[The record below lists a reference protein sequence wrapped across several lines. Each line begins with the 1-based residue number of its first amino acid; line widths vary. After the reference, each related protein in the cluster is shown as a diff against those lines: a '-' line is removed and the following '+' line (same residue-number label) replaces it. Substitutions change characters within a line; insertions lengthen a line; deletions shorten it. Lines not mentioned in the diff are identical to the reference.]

1 MSAEDI
7 DEGDPGTSTKRPV
20 RTASS
25 GILGTGPLAPLARGD
40 FLRLLLA
47 DGLWWQSMWM
57 EFLVTGWIALELTD
71 SAWWVS
77 VIAFCRSVP
86 VPFVGFLGPVWAE
99 RFQRRRV
106 VQCLQGINFLGAATL
121 AILYQTDRL
130 EYWNLAVVALI
141 NGAAWALDWPTRR
154 ALVPDLVGRDR
165 VVDGMVLENV
175 LQSLTRLSGPLLAG
189 VAMSRLGAGGALWL
203 LCGISGLGFI
213 ILLGLQTQSCSPEPT
228 AGIRAAWGRLRQG
241 LAYVRRNS
249 AILGTLLITVIMNA
263 WAFPFQAL
271 LPVFARDVLGQGP
284 LGLGLLGAANGVGAL
299 IGLLAV
305 NLARRSVSNP
315 TIFSAGSFLACIG
328 LVAFSLS
335 GSMAVSLLA
344 LAVAGVGQ
352 AGFSIMQSSIIL
364 VESTDD
370 MRSRA
375 MGALVLAIGIGPVGR
390 VQAGAMAAIWSAPVA
405 VGCMAAS
412 GAVATLGV
420 MAFLTG
426 FVRHRWSNLSD

>member
-1 MSAEDI
+1 MN
-7 DEGDPGTSTKRPV
+7 
-20 RTASS
+20 SS
-25 GILGTGPLAPLARGD
+25 LPKARRDGLLAPLARVD
-40 FLRLLLA
+40 FVRLLLA

-57 EFLVTGWIALELTD
+57 ESLVTGWIALELTD

-77 VIAFCRSVP
+77 VIAFCRSIP
-86 VPFVGFLGPVWAE
+86 VPFFGFLGPLLVE

-106 VQCLQGINFLGAATL
+106 IQFLQGVNFVGVATL
-121 AILYQTDRL
+121 AILY
-130 EYWNLAVVALI
+130 EYDALQYWHLAVVGLS

-175 LQSLTRLSGPLLAG
+175 LQSLTRLSGPLVAG
-189 VAMSRLGAGGALWL
+189 VAMSKLGAGGALWV
-203 LCGISGLGFI
+203 LCGISAMGFLV
-213 ILLGLQTQSCSPEPT
+213 LLGLQTDSRSPDPT
-228 AGIRAAWGRLRQG
+228 PGLRAAWLRLQQG
-241 LAYVRRNS
+241 LAYVRGHA

-284 LGLGLLGAANGVGAL
+284 LGLGLLGAANGAGAL
-299 IGLLAV
+299 LGLILV
-305 NLARRSVSNP
+305 NLGRGRFSNP
-315 TIFSAGSFLACIG
+315 AIFSASSFLSCVG

-335 GSMAVSLLA
+335 EAMHLSLLA
-344 LAVAGVGQ
+344 LVLAGIGQ

-364 VESTDD
+364 VEATDQ

-390 VQAGAMAAIWSAPVA
+390 VQAGAMAAAWSAPLA
-405 VGCMAAS
+405 VSFMALS
-412 GAVATLGV
+412 GAVATLSV
-420 MAFLTG
+420 AMLLKG
-426 FVRHRWSNLSD
+426 FVRRQRHETTD